1 MAGVNAPARPPHNP
15 AMPATPAFAL
25 FETPIGACAIVWAE
39 HGVLALYLPEADAP
53 ATRERLQ
60 RRWHAAVEAEPA
72 QRPDAVR
79 AAIDA
84 IGALLRRECRDDLR
98 SIALDMSR
106 LPAFNRRVY
115 EIARAIPPGR
125 TRTYGDIASEL
136 GDLTLARAVGQALGS
151 NPFPIVVPCHRVM
164 AAGGRPGGFSAPGGL
179 ATKLKLLEI
188 EGAPLG
194 GTPGLF
200 D

>member
-1 MAGVNAPARPPHNP
+1 MDAAPG
-15 AMPATPAFAL
+15 FAL
-25 FETPIGACAIVWAE
+25 FDTPIGACAIVWGAR
-39 HGVLALYLPEADAP
+39 GLLAVYLPEADAD
-53 ATRERLQ
+53 ATRRRLQ
-60 RRWHAAVEAEPA
+60 RRWPGAIEAADAAARPA
-72 QRPDAVR
+72 AAI

-84 IGALLRRECRDDLR
+84 IIALLRRERLDDLR
-98 SIALDMSR
+98 SIALDMAR
-106 LPAFNRRVY
+106 IPAFNQRVY

-125 TRTYGDIASEL
+125 TRTYGEIANEL
-136 GDLTLARAVGQALGS
+136 GDATLSRAVGQALGA

-164 AAGGRPGGFSAPGGL
+164 AAGGRAGGFSAPGGL
-179 ATKLKLLEI
+179 VTKLKLLQI